1 MLTNPKFMMKSVCLI
16 LLLLCTKL
24 VQAHQPDLSNLMIY
38 EQNGKYILVI
48 KSSLSA
54 FEGEVDY
61 LFGKN
66 AYKSP
71 EEFQLL
77 VIKHFQ
83 KNCAVIMNNE
93 HIKLINPK
101 VILGHETT
109 VFAELSNAPNK
120 FSSIYIKNTLF
131 KDMPTNMC
139 EVILTLNGFAQKQ
152 FLLNQVNNHEVSLKL
167 EKGSWVVEDSSGF
180 TYKTGLLL
188 SIVALFIA
196 GLVIT
201 VKAKRRKKI
210 VFA

>member
-1 MLTNPKFMMKSVCLI
+1 MMKSVCLI
-16 LLLLCTKL
+16 LLLLSTKL

-83 KNCAVIMNNE
+83 KNCAVIINKE
-93 HIKLINPK
+93 QIKLINPK

-167 EKGSWVVEDSSGF
+167 ENGSWEVNDSSVF
-180 TYKTGLLL
+180 PFKTVLLFF
-188 SIVALFIA
+188 SVALFIV
-196 GLVIT
+196 GIVIT
-201 VKAKRRKKI
+201 VKAKREKKI

>member
-1 MLTNPKFMMKSVCLI
+1 MRKSVCFI
-16 LLLLCTKL
+16 LLLLCTNL

-38 EQNGKYILVI
+38 EQNGKYLLVI
-48 KSSLSA
+48 KSSIAA

-83 KNCAVIMNNE
+83 KNCDVIINNE

-109 VFAELSNAPNK
+109 LFAELTNVPKKVNA
-120 FSSIYIKNTLF
+120 IYIKNTLF

-139 EVILTLNGFAQKQ
+139 EVILTLNGFSQKQ
-152 FLLNQVNNHEVSLKL
+152 FLLNQVNNHEVSLKI
-167 EKGSWVVEDSSGF
+167 ENGSWVVEDVSDF
-180 TYKTGLLL
+180 PYKT
-188 SIVALFIA
+188 V
-196 GLVIT
+196 LVISIAALLIT
-201 VKAKRRKKI
+201 SSVIAFKTFKKKKI
-210 VFA
+210 QLPI